1 VARAI
6 RDATYGEIMAWDV
19 GASFVARAGRR
30 GTSTPFRVPTLD
42 EALAALP
49 GVVFNVDAKQVFP
62 DMIPALLRT
71 IRAAGAEGR
80 VRIASFSARNLG
92 RVRRSGY
99 EGQTG
104 VAPAELVAL
113 MLAPRS
119 VARRLRRGDAA
130 QVPMRASG
138 MTFASQRAIDRL
150 HGLGL
155 RVDFWTIDDPDDARR
170 LLAMG
175 ADGVMT
181 DDIRRIAGAL
191 RPRAPQ

>member
-1 VARAI
+1 MAGVARAI
-6 RDATYGEIMAWDV
+6 RDATYSEITAWDV
-19 GASFVARAGRR
+19 GASFVARDGRR
-30 GTSTPFRVPTLD
+30 GTSTPYRVPTLD

-49 GVVFNVDAKQVFP
+49 GVVFNVDAKQVVP

-92 RVRRSGY
+92 RVRQAGY

-113 MLAPRS
+113 MLAPSS

-138 MTFASQRAIDRL
+138 ITFASQRAIDRL

-175 ADGVMT
+175 ADGIMT

-191 RPRAPQ
+191 R